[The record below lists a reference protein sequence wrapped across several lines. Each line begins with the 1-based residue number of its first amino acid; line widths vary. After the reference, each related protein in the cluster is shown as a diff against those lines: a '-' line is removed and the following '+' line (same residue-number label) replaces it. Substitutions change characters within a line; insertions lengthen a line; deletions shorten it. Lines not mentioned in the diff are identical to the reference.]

1 MRRVGARGGGWGG
14 KRNGCAGGRR
24 VSAPPRTGGLP
35 RLAAGAAAR
44 SSCPA
49 GRGRRRGSPA
59 AMWGPTRE
67 WVTGGGGDREGGCG
81 VGWGGGG
88 ERKGEGRG

>member
-1 MRRVGARGGGWGG
+1 MR
-14 KRNGCAGGRR
+14 GGRR

-88 ERKGEGRG
+88 ERKGEERG